1 MEQMTE
7 KNKFHELKQNAR
19 KLFVL
24 YKQVN
29 NFTLFHQSNKKKK
42 IIWYEKILLEYTCI
56 PH

>member
-42 IIWYEKILLEYTCI
+42 SSGMKKFY
-56 PH
+56 